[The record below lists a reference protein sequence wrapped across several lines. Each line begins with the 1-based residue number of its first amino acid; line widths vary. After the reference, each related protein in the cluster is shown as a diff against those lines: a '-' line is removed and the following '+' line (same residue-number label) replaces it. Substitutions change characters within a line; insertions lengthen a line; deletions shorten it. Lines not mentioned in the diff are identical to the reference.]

1 MRIRAAMVLTVV
13 ITASALILGGCGESK
28 AAKETRL
35 KGIEQVKNEDYASAV
50 ESFDLALKEADGVV
64 NAFELDILKYRGE
77 AEFMLE
83 DYEAAAHT
91 YGILADVDGK
101 EPEYLYYKAAS
112 EAMAGNPD
120 TAVEDYAKAAE
131 AAKDRKE
138 APAGAAVAVSSIA
151 DAYRTAGN
159 YDGAVGFCSQA
170 IESGISGPEIY
181 NQMGLCM
188 MAAERF
194 DEAVS
199 YFEQGIALGD
209 GEQVQQMMYN
219 MGAVYEKRG
228 DFGKALETFRN
239 YVSKYGS
246 TPELEKE
253 RAGLES
259 R

>member
-1 MRIRAAMVLTVV
+1 
-13 ITASALILGGCGESK
+13 
-28 AAKETRL
+28 
-35 KGIEQVKNEDYASAV
+35 
-50 ESFDLALKEADGVV
+50 
-64 NAFELDILKYRGE
+64 
-77 AEFMLE
+77 MLE

-151 DAYRTAGN
+151 DAYRTPGN

-253 RAGLES
+253 IAFLES

>member
-28 AAKETRL
+28 AAKEARL

-112 EAMAGNPD
+112 
-120 TAVEDYAKAAE
+120 
-131 AAKDRKE
+131 
-138 APAGAAVAVSSIA
+138 
-151 DAYRTAGN
+151 
-159 YDGAVGFCSQA
+159 
-170 IESGISGPEIY
+170 
-181 NQMGLCM
+181 
-188 MAAERF
+188 
-194 DEAVS
+194 AVS
-199 YFEQGIALGD
+199 YTHLR
-209 GEQVQQMMYN
+209 YH
-219 MGAVYEKRG
+219 
-228 DFGKALETFRN
+228 
-239 YVSKYGS
+239 
-246 TPELEKE
+246 
-253 RAGLES
+253 
-259 R
+259 